1 MGENKVKI
9 LIGNHGLEKSE
20 WLYNYLIKESRVES
34 DPKIVDLGKKIYL
47 VVPEQDTNEKQRIMM
62 NRSSKLGYGSG
73 IINIDVVSFDRIAHN
88 VFDILN
94 IEPREEKIID
104 DDAKTMILVL
114 LLSNL
119 NKDGKLKYYSKMSN
133 KVGFAKKLTKAM
145 SEFYAYD
152 VNDEDFAKAI
162 EKCENQA
169 TMKTKLEDLNLIFNE
184 FKSLLSTN
192 AYSIKED
199 KYDKL
204 NKVIT
209 TKDNIFKNAIV
220 AFEGFTGFTPVQLD
234 IFKKISRVAKEVF
247 VLIDQRFDDENNI
260 NLNEVF
266 NDDKVFYLSNRFV
279 RDIGRA
285 VDVKDLNTLRY
296 DYKGEKPA
304 YKYDGKADLAFV
316 EKNIYNYKSKDALN
330 EKPNNIELY
339 EAKNVED
346 EILNVAHII
355 KRLLKEN
362 SELKYND
369 IRIVV
374 PRVEDY
380 SDKMIRIFNK
390 YQIPLFVD
398 DSKTLL
404 NSPYIETIRA
414 ALDVIAYDFSYD
426 SVMRYINSGI
436 ISKYKNIFELD
447 NFIREYGIRG
457 YKRYSYSDGKDGRK
471 DPGFDTIIN
480 YHNENSKKKAE
491 ENKNKDFKVEETKY
505 SKILE
510 TKREIFDPLCNLYN
524 ALKKKSV
531 SNYIEAIEVFIKE
544 IELDAKFNSF
554 LYKLAHREDDLNRA
568 NEISVLTTSKE
579 VTIETI
585 KNIKSINSLMKDE
598 IEIADFKRL
607 LDVGFIDKGVKVIPH
622 SLDQVV
628 IGDFMRSRFY
638 NPKVEICIGM
648 NQSVIPAAT
657 NDVSLI
663 DDKMREIFKD
673 IKELSQTT
681 VETALNQRLYI
692 YLALTNPI
700 DKLILSYPRIN
711 ASDESDSKS
720 SVISAIERLFGEMT
734 VDEDG
739 NNKFKTKLPTINV
752 NRNNMG
758 FYQWNDVVDYI
769 AINMPELRQEYSAEK
784 KENDAS
790 KDVTTLDL
798 DKVATKKAIRTL
810 YSLDKDK
817 LKIDFENILHRRNF
831 VSSESINPK
840 LASELFTLSRGS
852 SKGSASS
859 IETYNK
865 CPYRYFLE
873 RTIKLKERKNYEI
886 SSMDLGTLIHGVF
899 EIVFKKYNEKT
910 LFDNQNIEEIIDDAI
925 KEALAE
931 NLSFKELKNGNDTYY
946 GNNKLE
952 LVKDM
957 TRNLIIKSLQYI
969 KRITADSKLN
979 EYYEEV
985 PFNFNVKATVD
996 KVEKNEEIEG
1006 RIDKIEVFKDGDNAY
1021 VNIID
1026 YKSGMKAKKIYADD
1040 IKNGVSI
1047 QLILYLDYMKN
1058 YNNKDLNKSSDRIVD
1073 IKDDKKIIPC
1083 GAFYLWIDD
1092 PIIRIEN
1099 KDDIATLSNAKFE
1112 KMSYEGIINGDENA
1126 IKSINE
1132 NFTIQKYKTGD
1143 NKDKVKNV
1151 FNESN
1156 GFELHGIILKDS
1168 KEFEDLTKTVH
1179 EKINKS
1185 IDEIKTGVIKAKPIK
1200 ADNCTHCPYINV
1212 CKKEITIDD
1221 ETSQNSGEG

>member
-1 MGENKVKI
+1 MEDNKVKI
-9 LIGNHGLEKSE
+9 LIDNHGLEKSE
-20 WLYNYLIKESRVES
+20 WLYKYLIDESRDKD
-34 DPKIVDLGKKIYL
+34 DPRKVDLTKKLYL

-62 NRSSKLGYGSG
+62 NRASKLGYGSG

-88 VFDILN
+88 VFDILK
-94 IEPREEKIID
+94 IEPKEEKIID

-114 LLSNL
+114 ILSDL
-119 NKDGKLKYYSKMSN
+119 NKEGKLKYYSKMGN

-152 VNDEDFAKAI
+152 VVDDDFTKAI
-162 EKCENQA
+162 SKCDNQA
-169 TMKTKLEDLNLIFNE
+169 TMKTKLEDLKEIFTC
-184 FKSLLSTN
+184 FKKVLKDKG
-192 AYSIKED
+192 YSIKED

-204 NKVIT
+204 NDVIT
-209 TKDNIFKNAIV
+209 TKDNLFEGAIV
-220 AFEGFTGFTPVQLD
+220 AFEGFTGFTPVQLG
-234 IFKKISRVAKEVF
+234 IFKKISSVAKEIF
-247 VLIDQRFDDENNI
+247 VLIDQRFDDESNI
-260 NLNEVF
+260 NLNEIF
-266 NDDKVFYLSNRFV
+266 NDEKVFYLSNKFV
-279 RDIGRA
+279 RDIGKA
-285 VDVKDLNTLRY
+285 LEVKNLNTLRY
-296 DYKGEKPA
+296 DYNGAKLA
-304 YKYDGKADLAFV
+304 YKYEGKKDLAFV

-330 EKPNNIELY
+330 EEPKNIELY

-362 SELKYND
+362 TELKYND

-390 YQIPLFVD
+390 YQIPLFID

-414 ALDVIAYDFSYD
+414 ALDVIVYDFSYD

-436 ISKYKNIFELD
+436 INKNKNIYDLD
-447 NFIREYGIRG
+447 NFIRQYGIRG
-457 YKRYSYSDGKDGRK
+457 YKRYSYIEGKDGRK

-491 ENKNKDFKVEETKY
+491 ESKNTNFKIEETKY

-510 TKREIFDPLCNLYN
+510 TKRKIFDPLCNLHN
-524 ALKKKSV
+524 ALKKKSI
-531 SNYIEAIEVFIKE
+531 SNYIDAIENFIKE

-554 LYKLAHREDDLNRA
+554 LFSLSHREDDLNRA

-585 KNIKSINSLMKDE
+585 KNIKSINALMEDK

-607 LDVGFIDKGVKVIPH
+607 FDVGFIDKGVKVIPH

-648 NQSVIPAAT
+648 NQGVIPATT

-692 YLALTNPI
+692 YLALTNPT

-711 ASDESDSKS
+711 ASEESDSKS

-739 NNKFKTKLPTINV
+739 NNKFNTKLSTINV

-758 FYQWNDVVDYI
+758 FYQWRDVVDYI
-769 AINMPELRQEYSAEK
+769 AMNMPELRREYSGENQD
-784 KENDAS
+784 NDAS
-790 KDVTTLDL
+790 KDVTKLDI
-798 DKVATKKAIRTL
+798 DKTATKKAIRTL
-810 YSLDKDK
+810 YSLDRDK
-817 LKIDFENILHRRNF
+817 FVNDFENILHRRNYI
-831 VSSESINPK
+831 SSENLNPK
-840 LASELFTLSRGS
+840 LATELFTLSRGN

-886 SSMDLGTLIHGVF
+886 SSMDLGNLIHKVF

-910 LFDNQNIEEIIDDAI
+910 LFDNQNINKIIDDAI
-925 KEALAE
+925 KVALEE
-931 NLSFKELKNGNDTYY
+931 NLSFKELKNGNDIYY

-957 TRNLIIKSLQYI
+957 TKNLIIKSLQYI

-985 PFNFNVKATVD
+985 PFNFDVKSNDD
-996 KVEKNEEIEG
+996 KVEKSEELEG
-1006 RIDKIEVFKDGDNAY
+1006 RIDKIEVFKDGDTAY
-1021 VNIID
+1021 VNVID
-1026 YKSGMKAKKIYADD
+1026 YKSGMSPKTINIDD
-1040 IKNGVSI
+1040 VKNGVSI

-1058 YNNKDLNKSSDRIVD
+1058 YNNKNLNKTSDKIVD
-1073 IKDDKKIIPC
+1073 INDDKKIIPC

-1099 KDDIATLSNAKFE
+1099 KSDISKVSDAKFK
-1112 KMSYEGIINGDENA
+1112 KMSYVGITNGDENA

-1132 NFTIQKYKTGD
+1132 NLSIQKYTKGD
-1143 NKDKVKNV
+1143 KKGLIKQVI
-1151 FNESN
+1151 NEGN
-1156 GFELHGIILKDS
+1156 GFELQGIILNDS
-1168 KEFEDLTKTVH
+1168 NEFDDLTKTVH

-1185 IDEIKTGVIKAKPIK
+1185 IDEIKSGVIKAKPEK
-1200 ADNCTHCPYINV
+1200 ESNCNYCPYINV
-1212 CKKEITIDD
+1212 CKKEITID
-1221 ETSQNSGEG
+1221 EEVS